1 MITCNNKEIKFLR
14 GLTLLHQQNL
24 LNEVKYD
31 DVNDFNKLFNIKRY
45 KSINLSLINE
55 LYTIKKEYN
64 KTITTIIK
72 DLDDINE
79 TFDVK
84 RYRKYLDFRKINKS
98 SNTLESYILKYGET
112 KGSILYKECMANKET
127 PYMVSYW
134 LKKGYNEAE
143 SLKQIN
149 KYKTDKATSL
159 EGFIKRHGLIEGV
172 NKFEKFKET
181 SLHSKEK
188 YIEKYGENEG
198 LTKWE
203 NFLKSKRNN
212 TVFNKS
218 YWLNKG
224 YNDEEAEKL
233 RSEFHKKNLNVTSFN
248 YWVDK
253 GYSDEEAISKI
264 NELYEKKGVK
274 FRQASKQS
282 LVIFSRVTKYLDNNG
297 IKYNIG
303 VVGNK
308 EFNLFDK
315 ERKKHFYYDFTI
327 PELKLIFEYHGEKF
341 HPHHSIINLKD
352 WKSLPII
359 KREGKTFIRESPDGI
374 EVREKDIK
382 KEKLAKI
389 NGFKYHIIWSSDNK
403 EEAVN
408 NILKIIKYEN
418 KKNN

>member
-112 KGSILYKECMANKET
+112 KGTILYKECMANKET

>member
-1 MITCNNKEIKFLR
+1 
-14 GLTLLHQQNL
+14 

-31 DVNDFNKLFNIKRY
+31 DVNDFNKLFNIKSY

-112 KGSILYKECMANKET
+112 KGTILYKECMANKET

-224 YNDEEAEKL
+224 YNDEESEKL

-253 GYSDEEAISKI
+253 GYSEEEAISKI
-264 NELYEKKGVK
+264 NELYQKKGVK

-282 LVIFSRVTKYLDNNG
+282 LVIFSKVTKYLDNNG

-303 VVGNK
+303 VTN
-308 EFNLFDK
+308 
-315 ERKKHFYYDFTI
+315 
-327 PELKLIFEYHGEKF
+327 
-341 HPHHSIINLKD
+341 S
-352 WKSLPII
+352 
-359 KREGKTFIRESPDGI
+359 
-374 EVREKDIK
+374 
-382 KEKLAKI
+382 
-389 NGFKYHIIWSSDNK
+389 
-403 EEAVN
+403 
-408 NILKIIKYEN
+408 
-418 KKNN
+418 